1 MSRDRRYVV
10 KGPQGVANRLEIN
23 DFIKNEAHFSLYVQA
38 LIKLQ
43 QKDQSEVDS
52 FFQIGGI
59 HGLPAVEW
67 DPPRDSPT
75 GDDDPPWLG
84 YCTHEDVLFPT
95 WHRPY
100 MVLME
105 QAIQGE
111 AMKIAETY
119 TFEKERFKEAA
130 LNLRQPYWDWA
141 VNSVPPAE
149 VISMDR
155 LTIIVF
161 NGEEGSVVNPFRRYT
176 FNPLVPSYKFPE
188 PFSKWQTTLRHP
200 RDETDPNAT
209 ENIDRLKSWM
219 QCEQTDIRDKTH
231 IMLTQV
237 HTWPKFSNT
246 TASNNSKDTQ
256 HALDDGPTKIRG
268 NSLEAI
274 HNSIHDNIGGGGH
287 MGEASVAGFD
297 PIFYMHHA
305 QVDRLLSLWASQNP
319 DVWVTPSKSL
329 NGTWTIP
336 KHGEID
342 KDTALTPFWNAEPSY
357 WTSAKIMDTASLGYT
372 YPDFNEPLPG
382 EPTGPLPTII
392 AKNINRLYAGATFNK
407 LLSQRAVAESQDSA
421 AQLRVWEW
429 TARIHVKKY
438 EVGGSFS
445 IPLFVGSVPEN
456 PEEWLTSENFVG
468 GHYVFVNSTPENC
481 GNCLTRL
488 DNIVEG
494 FVHLNDALLT
504 RSGLESLES
513 SDVVSYLKKNL
524 HWRAAKTSG
533 EAIELSRLPS
543 LEIEVTATRLTLPPG
558 SIFPVAEETII
569 YPEITEGKQGGV
581 RSGEA

>member
-1 MSRDRRYVV
+1 MSRDRYVV

-59 HGLPAVEW
+59 HGLPAAEW
-67 DPPRDSPT
+67 DPPRAPQ
-75 GDDDPPWLG
+75 GDARWLG

-100 MVLME
+100 MILME
-105 QAIQGE
+105 QAIQEE

-119 TFEKERFKEAA
+119 KPELKERFKKAA
-130 LNLRQPYWDWA
+130 LKLRQPYWDWA
-141 VNSVPPAE
+141 KNSVPPPE
-149 VISMDR
+149 VISKDR

-161 NGEEGSVVNPFRRYT
+161 NGEEGSVANPFRRYT
-176 FNPLVPSYKFPE
+176 FNPLVPSFGFPE
-188 PFSKWQTTLRHP
+188 PFDKWQTTLRHP
-200 RDETDPNAT
+200 RDETDPNTT

-219 QCEQTDIRDKTH
+219 QCTQTDIRDKTYF
-231 IMLTQV
+231 MLFCV
-237 HTWPKFSNT
+237 HTWPQFSNR
-246 TASNNSKDTQ
+246 TASNNSKDAN
-256 HALDDGPTKIRG
+256 HAPHDGPSVIRG
-268 NSLEAI
+268 NSVEAI
-274 HNSIHDNIGGGGH
+274 HDAIHLNIGGGGH
-287 MGEASVAGFD
+287 MADTNVAGFD

-305 QVDRLLSLWASQNP
+305 QVDRLLSLWAFLNP
-319 DVWVTPSKSL
+319 DVWVTPSTSL

-336 KHGEID
+336 KGDPID
-342 KDTALTPFWNAEPSY
+342 KNTDLTPFWNAQPEY
-357 WTSAKIMDTASLGYT
+357 WTSARIMDTASLGYT
-372 YPDFNEPLPG
+372 YPDFDRPLPG

-392 AKNINRLYAGATFNK
+392 AENINRLYAGATFNK

-456 PEEWLTSENFVG
+456 PEEC
-468 GHYVFVNSTPENC
+468 TPESC

-494 FVHLNDALLT
+494 FAHLNNALLT

-513 SDVVSYLKKNL
+513 SDVMPYLKENL
-524 HWRAAKTSG
+524 HWRAAKASG

-543 LEIEVTATRLTLPPG
+543 LEVEVTATRLTLPPG

-569 YPEITEGKQGGV
+569 YHEITEGKQGGA